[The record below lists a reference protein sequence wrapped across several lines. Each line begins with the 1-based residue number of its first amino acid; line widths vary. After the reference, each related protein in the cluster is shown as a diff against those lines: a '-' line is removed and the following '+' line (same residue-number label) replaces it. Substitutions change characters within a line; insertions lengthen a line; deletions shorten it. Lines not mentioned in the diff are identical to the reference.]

1 MTTDRRQDLPLVL
14 VIGATGAQGGSVARH
29 LLAGGRFRVRALT
42 RRPQGDEAR
51 TLAALGAEVV
61 AGDLDDRASLRA
73 AMRGAHGLFGVTD
86 WWEHFDRE
94 EAHGRALVDIA
105 AAMDVR
111 HLVLS
116 TQPSAAAGTQGRV
129 TAAPFESKAAVERYA
144 RALGVPATF
153 VHVSFHW
160 ENLLSLFVPRR
171 LPDGT
176 FHLGLPLA
184 GKRLA
189 GIGVDDIGGAVARI
203 LAAGAA
209 VTGRAYPLVG
219 EANTAEEIAAA
230 LARATRRPVRAAE
243 APESAPWARVPGAE
257 AIGRALDETFAA
269 YRAMQDG
276 LDDAMVVTRELFAPT
291 SGLAAWVE
299 AHRAE
304 LEWTFARMSRRV
316 SRGA

>member
-1 MTTDRRQDLPLVL
+1 MPTDRRQDLPLVL
-14 VIGATGAQGGSVARH
+14 VVGATGTQGGSVARH

-42 RRPQGDEAR
+42 RRPQGDEAL

-61 AGDLDDRASLRA
+61 GGDLDDLASLRA

-86 WWEHFDRE
+86 WWEHFERE
-94 EAHGRALVDIA
+94 EAQGRALVDIA

-116 TQPSAAAGTQGRV
+116 TQPSPAAGTQGRV
-129 TAAPFESKAAVERYA
+129 SAAPFESKAAVERYA

-153 VHVSFHW
+153 VHVSFYW

-203 LAAGAA
+203 FAAGAA
-209 VTGRAYPLVG
+209 VEGRAFALVG
-219 EANTAEEIAAA
+219 EANTADEIAAT
-230 LARATRRPVRAAE
+230 LARTARRPVRAAE
-243 APESAPWARVPGAE
+243 APDAAPWARVPGAE

-291 SGLAAWVE
+291 SGLAEWVE
-299 AHRAE
+299 SHRAE